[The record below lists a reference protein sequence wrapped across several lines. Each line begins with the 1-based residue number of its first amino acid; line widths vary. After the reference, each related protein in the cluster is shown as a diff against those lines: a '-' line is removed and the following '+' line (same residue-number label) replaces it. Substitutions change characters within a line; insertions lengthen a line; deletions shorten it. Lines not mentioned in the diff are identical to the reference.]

1 MKLRKNEMKLRKKQI
16 KVPMNF
22 SAPPWRLPVSSI
34 ADSDFLESCADC
46 YDLISDR
53 SARRILPEMFPKT
66 FQPRKSKFPRE
77 ESLLSSVGKRP
88 FP

>member
-34 ADSDFLESCADC
+34 ADSDFLKSCADR

-53 SARRILPEMFPKT
+53 SARKSPPRDVSKNFPASEK
-66 FQPRKSKFPRE
+66 
-77 ESLLSSVGKRP
+77 
-88 FP
+88 

>member
-53 SARRILPEMFPKT
+53 SARRILPKMFPSTFHRWKT
-66 FQPRKSKFPRE
+66 TVPLE
-77 ESLLSSVGKRP
+77 ERTIRRQ
-88 FP
+88 